1 MHNEIQAIH
10 FQQKHKRKQVNNIA
24 MITFWSQFA
33 SYTLN
38 TVLILYLTM
47 PLIQNGLG
55 MSQAQAYAF
64 IGVSQAMGYLMP
76 MMGGFMA
83 DNILGLRR
91 AILTGSLLLAAA
103 YLLVMSGGV
112 AVHIWG
118 HIAFIAAYAL
128 IPVTNSL
135 LMGTASALVSKIYKQ
150 DEGKAKGGMTLYY
163 MSINVGA
170 LLATI
175 ISPSLIHSR
184 YGPLSVFAVVFIGK
198 ALSALNFA
206 YKYRLYEDVAEA
218 IDKSRMDFKKWIK
231 LTVYIVTVYIFTLFA
246 YLTPQISS
254 YIIGAGCIG
263 GVLIFLLRTLPLKGT
278 ERTKQLVAVILIV
291 VAILFFVMYNQ
302 MNTTMVLFAQNNSNL
317 KLLGITVSPA
327 SYQMINPL
335 SILLLGFVLPK
346 FYNRF
351 KRFTIPYQFS
361 TGIILS
367 GAGMLVLW
375 LACMYSTRGII
386 NGNYLVLTYFIITIS
401 ELFVSALGLSM
412 IGIYCSEKMV
422 AFAMGAFY
430 LASALSNII
439 TGQLGKI
446 VTLPAGHTAPL
457 TSLPVWQSYYLGIGG
472 IAIVI
477 GLILLMGA
485 VLLSGMMR
493 RRGIHLA

>member
-1 MHNEIQAIH
+1 
-10 FQQKHKRKQVNNIA
+10 
-24 MITFWSQFA
+24 
-33 SYTLN
+33 
-38 TVLILYLTM
+38 
-47 PLIQNGLG
+47 
-55 MSQAQAYAF
+55 
-64 IGVSQAMGYLMP
+64 
-76 MMGGFMA
+76 
-83 DNILGLRR
+83 
-91 AILTGSLLLAAA
+91 
-103 YLLVMSGGV
+103 
-112 AVHIWG
+112 
-118 HIAFIAAYAL
+118 
-128 IPVTNSL
+128 
-135 LMGTASALVSKIYKQ
+135 
-150 DEGKAKGGMTLYY
+150 
-163 MSINVGA
+163 
-170 LLATI
+170 
-175 ISPSLIHSR
+175 
-184 YGPLSVFAVVFIGK
+184 
-198 ALSALNFA
+198 
-206 YKYRLYEDVAEA
+206 
-218 IDKSRMDFKKWIK
+218 
-231 LTVYIVTVYIFTLFA
+231 
-246 YLTPQISS
+246 
-254 YIIGAGCIG
+254 
-263 GVLIFLLRTLPLKGT
+263 GT

-446 VTLPAGHTAPL
+446 VALPAGHTSPL
-457 TSLPVWQSYYLGIGG
+457 TSLPVWQSYYLGIGV
-472 IAIVI
+472 IAIII